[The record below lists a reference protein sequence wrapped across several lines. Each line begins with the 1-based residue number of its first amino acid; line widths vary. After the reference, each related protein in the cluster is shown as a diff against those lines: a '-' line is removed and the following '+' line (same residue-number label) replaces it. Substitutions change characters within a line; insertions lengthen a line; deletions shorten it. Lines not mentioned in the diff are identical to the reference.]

1 MSKDP
6 ILRLRR
12 RLIEEGQSAN
22 QLDALEP
29 AIRGEIEAA
38 VTFARE
44 SPLPDDS
51 DLFRHVYAPRRT

>member
-1 MSKDP
+1 MAFTLP
-6 ILRLRR
+6 PLPY
-12 RLIEEGQSAN
+12 AH
-22 QLDALEP
+22 DALEP